1 MGREGSGSRMISFL
15 EPEDGGDAARVVF
28 AALGLAAHDLVAPR
42 PIVVLLIE
50 EP

>member
-1 MGREGSGSRMISFL
+1 MISFL

-28 AALGLAAHDLVAPR
+28 AALGFAAHDLVAPC
-42 PIVVLLIE
+42 PVVVFLVE

>member
-1 MGREGSGSRMISFL
+1 MGREGSGSRTIVFL

-42 PIVVLLIE
+42 PIVVFLIE